1 MLARTDTIDLE
12 LLKQHGITLH
22 IRREDL
28 LFPELS
34 GNKYRKLKYN
44 LEAAKKA
51 GHTRILTFGG
61 AFSNHIHATAA
72 AGKIFGFETV
82 GFIRGDELSESP
94 PNPTLEDAQ
103 KAGMH
108 LVFLKRSAYALRN
121 NPEFQEQL
129 LSQYGPGYVVPE
141 GGTNALAVNGCA
153 EMLQSE
159 DSSYDY
165 ICCAVGTGG
174 TLGGLVQAAGNHQ
187 QVIGYS
193 ALKAAD
199 LEKEL
204 QAFIP
209 KGNWQF
215 RQTAHFGGYARVTED
230 LVVFI
235 NDFKHKTGISLD
247 PVYTGKMIFGI
258 LEDVKNQRIPS
269 GSRVLAMHTGG
280 LQGIRGMNQQ
290 LAKKALPLLEL

>member
-1 MLARTDTIDLE
+1 MLARTDTINLE
-12 LLKQHGITLH
+12 LLKQHGVTLH

-44 LEAAKKA
+44 LEVARKM

-61 AFSNHIHATAA
+61 AFSNHIHALAA

-94 PNPTLEDAQ
+94 LNPTLEDAQ
-103 KAGMH
+103 NAGMH
-108 LVFLKRSAYALRN
+108 HIFLKRSAYALRN
-121 NPEFQEQL
+121 KPEFQEQL
-129 LSQYGPGYVVPE
+129 LSQYGPGYIVPE

-153 EMLQSE
+153 EMLQSA
-159 DSSYDY
+159 DSNYDY

-199 LEKEL
+199 LEMEL

-209 KGNWQF
+209 RGNWQL